1 MKIAIVSQYYSPEP
15 VGIPHTLAEV
25 LVARGHDVRVVTGY
39 PNYPTA
45 RLADGYRMRLNDVA
59 TIGGVDVRRV
69 PLAIDR
75 RRSALGRIVNYLSFA
90 VSSTLVGRWV
100 RNADVVYVYAT
111 PMTAAVG
118 PWIWRVIYRVPFV
131 LHVQDL
137 WPESVT
143 HSAMAGGGTFRSIAT
158 IVLAPWL
165 RSLYRSSA
173 AILAISSS
181 MRHEL
186 IERGA
191 NHLRTETVFNWATPE
206 PTHPLDREDDP
217 SDCVT
222 VVYAG
227 NFGEHQDLGTL
238 VRAAKMVEDVS
249 NLRIRLVGSGV
260 EESALRELAREL
272 GVSNL
277 EFLGRVPPADM
288 ARVHYDSD
296 FQVVILKDLQIF
308 RSTIPSKL
316 QAALSAGK
324 PVISSVPGDVTRLI
338 KENGLGLTSD
348 PEKPESLAAAL
359 RAAAALP
366 ADERRAMSRRAR
378 DYYVKTMSKESSVT
392 HIESVLEGARR
403 PQQTGEW

>member
-1 MKIAIVSQYYSPEP
+1 MKIAIVSQYYAPEP

-39 PNYPTA
+39 PNYPNA
-45 RLADGYRMRLNDVA
+45 RLADGYRMRLHDVSTVA
-59 TIGGVDVRRV
+59 GVDVRRV

-75 RRSALGRIVNYLSFA
+75 RRSALGRVVNYLSFA
-90 VSSTLVGRWV
+90 ISSTLVGRWV

-118 PWIWRVIYRVPFV
+118 PSIWRVIYRVPFV

-143 HSAMAGGGTFRSIAT
+143 QSAMAGGGAFRSIAT

-165 RSLYRSSA
+165 RSLYRSAA
-173 AILAISSS
+173 AIVAISPS

-186 IERGA
+186 IGRGA
-191 NHLRTETVFNWATPE
+191 DHGRTETVFNWATPE
-206 PTHPLDREDDP
+206 PTRSLDREDNP
-217 SDCVT
+217 SDSVT

-260 EESALRELAREL
+260 EEGALRDLVREL

-288 ARVHYDSD
+288 ARVHQDSD

-338 KENGLGLTSD
+338 DENGLGLTSD
-348 PEKPESLAAAL
+348 PEVPESLAAAL

-366 ADERRAMSRRAR
+366 AEERQAMSRRAR

-392 HIESVLEGARR
+392 HIESVLETARR